1 PAHRAHAPAVVKS
14 EKENR
19 KKTKEIP
26 CKDPTRRREYDKA
39 YKQKQRATGLTKK
52 GIDTRLTAIEIETA
66 EDVRDLSHEVVA
78 EVRNA
83 DSSSF
88 ELEPKLRIKLQAVEI
103 ALRLIEISRFP
114 RLSRNRLRRAHL
126 RSEKQVLMPGSSS
139 IISEPFFAHPTFAP
153 DPTSSRSRQRIPFYS
168 FRAHLLGIWH

>member
-1 PAHRAHAPAVVKS
+1 MTWLATRSVNAVLGIFFYKNLRKALLCKKFKPRTKTLAIYSRLEARCAGQSSRTPAHRAHAPAVVKS

-88 ELEPKLRIKLQAVEI
+88 ELEPKLRIKL
-103 ALRLIEISRFP
+103 
-114 RLSRNRLRRAHL
+114 
-126 RSEKQVLMPGSSS
+126 
-139 IISEPFFAHPTFAP
+139 
-153 DPTSSRSRQRIPFYS
+153 
-168 FRAHLLGIWH
+168 